1 MGAPTGHDCYA
12 ESVERGGFKMIF
24 GRRVPPTPPAHTLA
38 PAAAG
43 AGGNSQVTDEAVL
56 RHLEW
61 TVLKRLDGLLQ
72 GDYRA
77 LLRGFGL
84 DFAGLREY
92 QHEDDVRYI
101 DWNVTARMNTPYVR
115 QFSEDRDM
123 NAWFLVDLSPSS
135 DFGSARINKRDLST
149 QLVAA
154 LARLLSQHGNRTGA
168 MIYGSMVDTIIPP
181 RCDRRHVLHLLHRLR
196 HRPILGAV
204 GPTRLDVLLRRA
216 AETLKRRSAVFL
228 VSDFISEPGWEKP
241 LAQLAQRHD
250 VVAVQVSDPLEQTLP
265 DLGLITMEDPE
276 TGEQLFVDTSDKGF
290 RTRFET
296 LASERDESL
305 RRTFSRLGVD
315 RLTLATDQ
323 SLLDNLVRFSRARK
337 RRPVNNLPTTQAA

>member
-1 MGAPTGHDCYA
+1 MKNKKQPDLSGDVASRETGD
-12 ESVERGGFKMIF
+12 
-24 GRRVPPTPPAHTLA
+24 
-38 PAAAG
+38 AAKHE
-43 AGGNSQVTDEAVL
+43 TDEAVS
-56 RHLEW
+56 RRLEW
-61 TVLKRLDGLLQ
+61 TVLRRLDGLLQ
-72 GDYRA
+72 GDYRT

-101 DWNVTARMNTPYVR
+101 DWNVTARMDTPYVR

-135 DFGSARINKRDLST
+135 DFGSSRVSKRDLSAQFVT
-149 QLVAA
+149 L

-168 MIYGSMVDTIIPP
+168 MIYGSSVDTIIPP
-181 RCDRRHVLHLLHRLR
+181 RCDRRHVLHLLHRMR
-196 HRPILGAV
+196 HRPVLGAV
-204 GPTRLDVLLRRA
+204 GPTRLDVLLGRA

-250 VVAVQVSDPLEQTLP
+250 VVAVQIVDPLEQTLP
-265 DLGLITMEDPE
+265 DLGLVTMEDPE
-276 TGEQLFVDTSDKGF
+276 TGEQLFVDTSDKDF
-290 RTRFET
+290 RSRFAA
-296 LASERDESL
+296 LAIERDESL

-315 RLTLATDQ
+315 VMKLATDQ
-323 SLLDNLVRFSRARK
+323 SLLDNLVRFSQARK
-337 RRPVNNLPTTQAA
+337 RRPASNLPVPQAA

>member
-1 MGAPTGHDCYA
+1 MDLLTQ
-12 ESVERGGFKMIF
+12 SVEQNETAEAIL
-24 GRRVPPTPPAHTLA
+24 RR
-38 PAAAG
+38 
-43 AGGNSQVTDEAVL
+43 
-56 RHLEW
+56 LEW

-72 GDYRA
+72 GDYRT

-123 NAWFLVDLSPSS
+123 NAWFLVDLSPSAE
-135 DFGSARINKRDLST
+135 FGSSRHTKRDLSS
-149 QLVAA
+149 QFVAL

-168 MIYGSMVDTIIPP
+168 MLYGSIVDTVIPP
-181 RCDRRHVLHLLHRLR
+181 RCDRRHVLHLLHRMR

-204 GPTRLDVLLRRA
+204 GPTRLDVLLCRA
-216 AETLKRRSAVFL
+216 AETLKRRSAIFL

-250 VVAVQVSDPLEQTLP
+250 VVAVHVTDPLEQTLP

-276 TGEQLFVDTSDKGF
+276 TREQLFVDTSDKGF
-290 RTRFET
+290 RQRFAA
-296 LASERDESL
+296 LAIENERAL
-305 RRTFSRLGVD
+305 QATFARFGID
-315 RLTLATDQ
+315 ALTLSTDQ
-323 SLLDNLVRFSRARK
+323 SLLDSVVNFAQRRK
-337 RRPVNNLPTTQAA
+337 RRGAQRGPSAVNHPTTRAA

>member
-1 MGAPTGHDCYA
+1 MNQEVNDIGQNETA
-12 ESVERGGFKMIF
+12 EVIL
-24 GRRVPPTPPAHTLA
+24 RR
-38 PAAAG
+38 
-43 AGGNSQVTDEAVL
+43 
-56 RHLEW
+56 LEW

-72 GDYRA
+72 GDYRT

-101 DWNVTARMNTPYVR
+101 DWNVTARMDTPYVR

-135 DFGSARINKRDLST
+135 DFGSARRSTLAATAVTKRDISS
-149 QLVAA
+149 QFVAL

-168 MIYGSMVDTIIPP
+168 MLYGSIVDTVIPP
-181 RCDRRHVLHLLHRLR
+181 RCDRRHVLHLLHRMR
-196 HRPILGAV
+196 HRPVLGAV

-250 VVAVQVSDPLEQTLP
+250 VVAVHVTDPLEQTLP

-290 RTRFET
+290 RQRFEA
-296 LASERDESL
+296 LAIENERGL
-305 RRTFSRLGVD
+305 RATFSRLGVD
-315 RLTLATDQ
+315 ALSLRTDQ
-323 SLLDNLVRFSRARK
+323 SLLDSVVNFAQQRK
-337 RRPVNNLPTTQAA
+337 RKHGQENINQPAFKAA

>member
-1 MGAPTGHDCYA
+1 MNSRANDTAQHETA
-12 ESVERGGFKMIF
+12 EAIL
-24 GRRVPPTPPAHTLA
+24 RR
-38 PAAAG
+38 
-43 AGGNSQVTDEAVL
+43 
-56 RHLEW
+56 LEW
-61 TVLKRLDGLLQ
+61 TVLKRLDGVLQ
-72 GDYRA
+72 GDYRT

-92 QHEDDVRYI
+92 QHEDDVRHI
-101 DWNVTARMNTPYVR
+101 DWNVTARMGTPYVR

-135 DFGSARINKRDLST
+135 DFGSSRRRTLAATAVTKRDISS
-149 QLVAA
+149 QFVAL

-168 MIYGSMVDTIIPP
+168 MLYGSVVDSVIPP
-181 RCDRRHVLHLLHRLR
+181 RCDRRHVLHLLHRMR
-196 HRPILGAV
+196 HRPVLGAV

-241 LAQLAQRHD
+241 LAQLTERHD
-250 VVAVQVSDPLEQTLP
+250 VVAVHVTDPLEQTLP

-290 RTRFET
+290 RQRFEALAIENERT
-296 LASERDESL
+296 LQA
-305 RRTFSRLGVD
+305 TFKRLGID
-315 RLTLATDQ
+315 ALTLRTDQ
-323 SLLDNLVRFSRARK
+323 SLLDSVVNFAQRRK
-337 RRPVNNLPTTQAA
+337 GKHRQSSINQPAFMAA

>member
-1 MGAPTGHDCYA
+1 M
-12 ESVERGGFKMIF
+12 FF
-24 GRRVPPTPPAHTLA
+24 RRVPPPQPS
-38 PAAAG
+38 PS
-43 AGGNSQVTDEAVL
+43 GGGSETSHADDSTSRTVTDEAVL

-61 TVLKRLDGLLQ
+61 TVLKRLDGVLQ
-72 GDYRA
+72 GDYRT

-101 DWNVTARMNTPYVR
+101 DWNVTARMDSPYVR

-135 DFGSARINKRDLST
+135 DFGSSRVNKRDLST
-149 QLVAA
+149 QFVAA

-168 MIYGSMVDTIIPP
+168 MIYGSTVDTIIPP

-196 HRPILGAV
+196 HRPVLGAV
-204 GPTRLDVLLRRA
+204 GPTRLEVLLGRA
-216 AETLKRRSAVFL
+216 AETIKRRSAVFL

-290 RTRFET
+290 RARFAT
-296 LASERDESL
+296 LATERDELL

-315 RLTLATDQ
+315 RLKLATDQ
-323 SLLDNLVRFSRARK
+323 SLLDNLVRFSQARK
-337 RRPVNNLPTTQAA
+337 RRPLNNLLASVPTARAA

>member
-1 MGAPTGHDCYA
+1 MG
-12 ESVERGGFKMIF
+12 S
-24 GRRVPPTPPAHTLA
+24 
-38 PAAAG
+38 AG
-43 AGGNSQVTDEAVL
+43 AAQHATDEAAKHVTDEAAKHVTDDAVL

-72 GDYRA
+72 GDYRT

-92 QHEDDVRYI
+92 QHEDDVRHI
-101 DWNVTARMNTPYVR
+101 DWNVTARMDSPYVR

-135 DFGSARINKRDLST
+135 DFGSVRSRTLAALPVTKHDLST
-149 QLVAA
+149 QFVAA

-168 MIYGSMVDTIIPP
+168 MIYGSIVDTVIPP
-181 RCDRRHVLHLLHRLR
+181 RCDRRHVLHLLHRMR
-196 HRPILGAV
+196 HRPVLGAV
-204 GPTRLDVLLRRA
+204 GPTRLEVLLQRA
-216 AETLKRRSAVFL
+216 AETLKRRSALFL

-250 VVAVQVSDPLEQTLP
+250 VVAVQVSDPLEKTLP

-290 RTRFET
+290 RTRFAA
-296 LASERDESL
+296 LSVERDQSL
-305 RRTFSRLGVD
+305 QRSFARLGVD
-315 RLTLATDQ
+315 RLLLATDQ
-323 SLLDNLVRFSRARK
+323 SLLDNLVRFSQARK
-337 RRPVNNLPTTQAA
+337 RRPSNHLPTARAA

>member
-1 MGAPTGHDCYA
+1 MNQEVNDIGQNETA
-12 ESVERGGFKMIF
+12 EVIL
-24 GRRVPPTPPAHTLA
+24 RR
-38 PAAAG
+38 
-43 AGGNSQVTDEAVL
+43 
-56 RHLEW
+56 LEW

-72 GDYRA
+72 GDYRT

-101 DWNVTARMNTPYVR
+101 DWNVTARMDTPYVR

-135 DFGSARINKRDLST
+135 DFGSSRRRALAATAITKRDISS
-149 QLVAA
+149 QFVAL

-168 MIYGSMVDTIIPP
+168 MLYGSIVDTVIPP
-181 RCDRRHVLHLLHRLR
+181 RCDRRHVLHLLHRMR
-196 HRPILGAV
+196 HRPVLGAV

-250 VVAVQVSDPLEQTLP
+250 VVAVHVTDPLEQTLP

-290 RTRFET
+290 RQRFEA
-296 LASERDESL
+296 LAIENERGL
-305 RRTFSRLGVD
+305 RATFSRLGVD
-315 RLTLATDQ
+315 ALSLRTDQ
-323 SLLDNLVRFSRARK
+323 SLLDSVVNFAQQRK
-337 RRPVNNLPTTQAA
+337 RKHGQENINQPAFKAA

>member
-1 MGAPTGHDCYA
+1 MTMLFSRKPPPQSSPARVGGRTI
-12 ESVERGGFKMIF
+12 ESATSG
-24 GRRVPPTPPAHTLA
+24 
-38 PAAAG
+38 
-43 AGGNSQVTDEAVL
+43 TDDAIL

-72 GDYRA
+72 GDYRT

-92 QHEDDVRYI
+92 QHEDDVRHI
-101 DWNVTARMNTPYVR
+101 DWNVTARMDSPYVR

-135 DFGSARINKRDLST
+135 DFGSARSHARVAPLTGTLVAPPVTKRDLST
-149 QLVAA
+149 QFVAA

-168 MIYGSMVDTIIPP
+168 MIYGSTVDTIIPP

-196 HRPILGAV
+196 NRPILGAV
-204 GPTRLDVLLRRA
+204 GPTRLEVLLDRA
-216 AETLKRRSAVFL
+216 AETIKRHSAVFL

-296 LASERDESL
+296 LATERDEAL
-305 RRTFSRLGVD
+305 RQTFSRLGVD

-323 SLLDNLVRFSRARK
+323 SLLDNLVRFSQARK
-337 RRPVNNLPTTQAA
+337 RRPLNNLPTARAA

>member
-1 MGAPTGHDCYA
+1 MNQEVNDIGQNETA
-12 ESVERGGFKMIF
+12 EVIL
-24 GRRVPPTPPAHTLA
+24 RR
-38 PAAAG
+38 
-43 AGGNSQVTDEAVL
+43 
-56 RHLEW
+56 LEW

-72 GDYRA
+72 GDYRT

-101 DWNVTARMNTPYVR
+101 DWNVTARMDTPYVR

-135 DFGSARINKRDLST
+135 DFGSARRSTLAATAVTKRDISS
-149 QLVAA
+149 QFVAL

-168 MIYGSMVDTIIPP
+168 MLYGSIVDTVIPP
-181 RCDRRHVLHLLHRLR
+181 RCDRRHVLHLLHRMR
-196 HRPILGAV
+196 HRPVLGAV

-250 VVAVQVSDPLEQTLP
+250 VVAVHVTDPLEQTLP

-290 RTRFET
+290 RQRFEA
-296 LASERDESL
+296 LAIENERGL
-305 RRTFSRLGVD
+305 RATFSRLGVD
-315 RLTLATDQ
+315 ALSLRTDQ
-323 SLLDNLVRFSRARK
+323 SLLDSVVNFAQQRK
-337 RRPVNNLPTTQAA
+337 RKHGQENINQPAFMAA

>member
-1 MGAPTGHDCYA
+1 MLF
-12 ESVERGGFKMIF
+12 SRK
-24 GRRVPPTPPAHTLA
+24 PPAQPSSPWDGSKPADLA
-38 PAAAG
+38 QPAVDDRAKQVTDEAAK
-43 AGGNSQVTDEAVL
+43 NSTDEAVL

-72 GDYRA
+72 GDYRT

-101 DWNVTARMNTPYVR
+101 DWNVTARMDSPYVR

-135 DFGSARINKRDLST
+135 DFGSSRVNKRDLST
-149 QLVAA
+149 QFVAA

-168 MIYGSMVDTIIPP
+168 MIYGSTVDTIIPP

-204 GPTRLDVLLRRA
+204 GPTRLEVLLGRA
-216 AETLKRRSAVFL
+216 AETIKRRSAVFL

-290 RTRFET
+290 RARFET
-296 LASERDESL
+296 LATERDESL
-305 RRTFSRLGVD
+305 RRTFARLGVD
-315 RLTLATDQ
+315 PLRLATDQ
-323 SLLDNLVRFSRARK
+323 SLLDNLVRFSQARK
-337 RRPVNNLPTTQAA
+337 RRPLNNLPSARAA

>member
-1 MGAPTGHDCYA
+1 MQIARDPTAKHD
-12 ESVERGGFKMIF
+12 
-24 GRRVPPTPPAHTLA
+24 
-38 PAAAG
+38 
-43 AGGNSQVTDEAVL
+43 TDEAVL

-72 GDYRA
+72 GDYRTM
-77 LLRGFGL
+77 LRGFGL

-101 DWNVTARMNTPYVR
+101 DWNVTARMNSPYVR

-135 DFGSARINKRDLST
+135 DFGSGRVNKRDLSI
-149 QLVAA
+149 QCVAA

-168 MIYGSMVDTIIPP
+168 MIYGSTVDTIIPP

-204 GPTRLDVLLRRA
+204 GPTRLDVLFGRA
-216 AETLKRRSAVFL
+216 AETIKRRSAVFL

-250 VVAVQVSDPLEQTLP
+250 VVAVQVSDPLEHSLP
-265 DLGLITMEDPE
+265 DLGLVTMEDPE
-276 TGEQLFVDTSDKGF
+276 TGEQLLVDTSDNSF
-290 RTRFET
+290 RARFES
-296 LASERDESL
+296 LAAERDEAL
-305 RRTFSRLGVD
+305 RRAFARLGVD
-315 RLTLATDQ
+315 HLQLATHQ
-323 SLLDNLVRFSRARK
+323 SLLDNLVRFSQARK
-337 RRPVNNLPTTQAA
+337 RRPANNSPTARAT

>member
-1 MGAPTGHDCYA
+1 MF
-12 ESVERGGFKMIF
+12 FK
-24 GRRVPPTPPAHTLA
+24 RVSPPQPS
-38 PAAAG
+38 AAG
-43 AGGNSQVTDEAVL
+43 GESQAVASPQLKSNEAAKNSTDEAAKNSTDEAVL

-72 GDYRA
+72 GDYRT

-101 DWNVTARMNTPYVR
+101 DWNVTARMDSPYVR

-135 DFGSARINKRDLST
+135 DFGSSRVNKRDLST
-149 QLVAA
+149 QFVAA

-168 MIYGSMVDTIIPP
+168 MIYGSTVDTIIPP

-204 GPTRLDVLLRRA
+204 GPTRLEVLLRRA
-216 AETLKRRSAVFL
+216 AETIKRRSAVFL

-250 VVAVQVSDPLEQTLP
+250 VVAVQVFDPLEQTLP

-290 RTRFET
+290 RARFET
-296 LASERDESL
+296 LATERDESL
-305 RRTFSRLGVD
+305 RRTFARLGVD
-315 RLTLATDQ
+315 PLRLATDQ
-323 SLLDNLVRFSRARK
+323 SLLDNLVRFSQARK
-337 RRPVNNLPTTQAA
+337 RRPLNNLPSARAA

>member
-1 MGAPTGHDCYA
+1 M
-12 ESVERGGFKMIF
+12 
-24 GRRVPPTPPAHTLA
+24 
-38 PAAAG
+38 
-43 AGGNSQVTDEAVL
+43 NSSPSGTDDAVL

-72 GDYRA
+72 GDYRT

-101 DWNVTARMNTPYVR
+101 DWNVTARMDTPYVR

-135 DFGSARINKRDLST
+135 DFGSARVNKRELST
-149 QLVAA
+149 QFVAA

-168 MIYGSMVDTIIPP
+168 MIYGSTVDTIIPP

-196 HRPILGAV
+196 HRPVLGTV
-204 GPTRLDVLLRRA
+204 GPTRLEVLLGRA
-216 AETLKRRSAVFL
+216 AETIKRRSAVFL

-250 VVAVQVSDPLEQTLP
+250 VVAVQVQDPLEQTLP

-290 RTRFET
+290 RARFER
-296 LASERDESL
+296 LATERDESL
-305 RRTFSRLGVD
+305 RKAFSRLGVD
-315 RLTLATDQ
+315 RLRLATDQ
-323 SLLDNLVRFSRARK
+323 SLLDNLVRFSQARK
-337 RRPVNNLPTTQAA
+337 RRPLNNLPTARAA

>member
-1 MGAPTGHDCYA
+1 MMSKKPL
-12 ESVERGGFKMIF
+12 SVVLETAF
-24 GRRVPPTPPAHTLA
+24 
-38 PAAAG
+38 
-43 AGGNSQVTDEAVL
+43 NDEAQHNTDDTIL

-72 GDYRA
+72 GDYRT

-101 DWNVTARMNTPYVR
+101 DWNVTARMDSPYVR

-135 DFGSARINKRDLST
+135 DFGSARLNKRDVAT
-149 QLVAA
+149 QFVAA
-154 LARLLSQHGNRTGA
+154 IARLLSQHGNRTGA
-168 MIYGSMVDTIIPP
+168 MIYGSTVDTIIPP

-204 GPTRLDVLLRRA
+204 GPTRLDLLLGRA
-216 AETLKRRSAVFL
+216 TETIKRRSAVFL

-250 VVAVQVSDPLEQTLP
+250 VVAVQVSDPLEHSLP
-265 DLGLITMEDPE
+265 DLGLVTMEDPE
-276 TGEQLFVDTSDKGF
+276 TGEQLFVDTADKAF
-290 RTRFET
+290 RARFAT
-296 LASERDESL
+296 LAAERDDAL
-305 RRTFSRLGVD
+305 RKTFARLGVHC
-315 RLTLATDQ
+315 LSLATDQ

-337 RRPVNNLPTTQAA
+337 NRPVNNLPTARAA

>member
-1 MGAPTGHDCYA
+1 MNKEVDDTAQHETA
-12 ESVERGGFKMIF
+12 EAIL
-24 GRRVPPTPPAHTLA
+24 RR
-38 PAAAG
+38 
-43 AGGNSQVTDEAVL
+43 
-56 RHLEW
+56 LEW

-72 GDYRA
+72 GDYRT
-77 LLRGFGL
+77 LFRGFGL

-101 DWNVTARMNTPYVR
+101 DWNVTARMGTPYVR

-135 DFGSARINKRDLST
+135 DFGSSRRRTRAASVTRTLAASVTGTPAASPVTKRDISS
-149 QLVAA
+149 QFVAL

-168 MIYGSMVDTIIPP
+168 MLYGSIVDTVIPP
-181 RCDRRHVLHLLHRLR
+181 RCDRRHVLHLLHRMR
-196 HRPILGAV
+196 HRPVLGAV

-250 VVAVQVSDPLEQTLP
+250 VVAVHVTDPLEQTLP

-290 RTRFET
+290 RQRFE
-296 LASERDESL
+296 AMAIESERAL
-305 RRTFSRLGVD
+305 QATFTRLGVD
-315 RLTLATDQ
+315 ALTLRTDQ
-323 SLLDNLVRFSRARK
+323 SLLDSIAGFAQRRK
-337 RRPVNNLPTTQAA
+337 RERGQSNVNQPAFKAA

>member
-1 MGAPTGHDCYA
+1 MKNKKPPDVPADAAMHSTG
-12 ESVERGGFKMIF
+12 E
-24 GRRVPPTPPAHTLA
+24 
-38 PAAAG
+38 AARHETDEA
-43 AGGNSQVTDEAVL
+43 AKHETDEAVL
-56 RHLEW
+56 HRLEW
-61 TVLKRLDGLLQ
+61 TVLRRLDGLLQ
-72 GDYRA
+72 GDYRT

-101 DWNVTARMNTPYVR
+101 DWNVTARMDTPYVR

-135 DFGSARINKRDLST
+135 DFGSSRVNKRDLST
-149 QLVAA
+149 QFVAL

-168 MIYGSMVDTIIPP
+168 MIYGSTVDTIIPP
-181 RCDRRHVLHLLHRLR
+181 RCDRRHVLHLLHRMR

-204 GPTRLDVLLRRA
+204 GPTRLDVLLHRA

-290 RTRFET
+290 RSRFEA
-296 LASERDESL
+296 LATERDEAL
-305 RRTFSRLGVD
+305 RRTFGRLGVD
-315 RLTLATDQ
+315 VLKLATDQ
-323 SLLDNLVRFSRARK
+323 SLLDNLVRFSLARK
-337 RRPVNNLPTTQAA
+337 RRPTSNLPVARAA

>member
-1 MGAPTGHDCYA
+1 M
-12 ESVERGGFKMIF
+12 
-24 GRRVPPTPPAHTLA
+24 
-38 PAAAG
+38 
-43 AGGNSQVTDEAVL
+43 
-56 RHLEW
+56 
-61 TVLKRLDGLLQ
+61 LKRLDGLLQ
-72 GDYRA
+72 GDYRT

-101 DWNVTARMNTPYVR
+101 DWNVTARMDSPYVR

-135 DFGSARINKRDLST
+135 DFGSARVNKRDLST
-149 QLVAA
+149 QFVAA

-168 MIYGSMVDTIIPP
+168 MIYGSTVDTIIPP

-196 HRPILGAV
+196 HRPVLGAV
-204 GPTRLDVLLRRA
+204 GPTRLDVLLGRA
-216 AETLKRRSAVFL
+216 AETIKLRSAVFL

-276 TGEQLFVDTSDKGF
+276 TGEQLFVDTGDIGF
-290 RTRFET
+290 RARFAT
-296 LASERDESL
+296 LAAERDESL
-305 RRTFSRLGVD
+305 RKTFSRLGVD
-315 RLTLATDQ
+315 RLRLATDQ
-323 SLLDNLVRFSRARK
+323 SLLDNLVRFSQARK
-337 RRPVNNLPTTQAA
+337 RRPANNLSTARAA

>member
-1 MGAPTGHDCYA
+1 MNNEVNDTSQNETA
-12 ESVERGGFKMIF
+12 EAIL
-24 GRRVPPTPPAHTLA
+24 RR
-38 PAAAG
+38 
-43 AGGNSQVTDEAVL
+43 
-56 RHLEW
+56 LEW

-72 GDYRA
+72 GDYRT

-92 QHEDDVRYI
+92 QFEDDVRYI
-101 DWNVTARMNTPYVR
+101 DWNVTARMDTPYVR

-135 DFGSARINKRDLST
+135 EFGSSRHNKRDISS
-149 QLVAA
+149 QFVAL

-168 MIYGSMVDTIIPP
+168 MLYGSMVDTVIPP
-181 RCDRRHVLHLLHRLR
+181 RCDRRHVLHLLHRMR
-196 HRPILGAV
+196 HRPVLGAV

-216 AETLKRRSAVFL
+216 AETLKRRSAIFL

-250 VVAVQVSDPLEQTLP
+250 VVAVHVTDPLEQSLP

-290 RTRFET
+290 RRRFED
-296 LASERDESL
+296 LAIENERALEA
-305 RRTFSRLGVD
+305 TFTQLGVD
-315 RLTLATDQ
+315 ALTLRTDQ
-323 SLLDNLVRFSRARK
+323 SLLDSIVNFAQRRK
-337 RRPVNNLPTTQAA
+337 RRGAHSGQSVVNQPTFKAA

>member
-1 MGAPTGHDCYA
+1 MNIHVSDHAQNETA
-12 ESVERGGFKMIF
+12 EAIL
-24 GRRVPPTPPAHTLA
+24 RR
-38 PAAAG
+38 
-43 AGGNSQVTDEAVL
+43 
-56 RHLEW
+56 LEW

-72 GDYRA
+72 GDYRT

-123 NAWFLVDLSPSS
+123 NAWFLVDLSPSA
-135 DFGSARINKRDLST
+135 DFGSSRHNKRDISS
-149 QLVAA
+149 QFVAL

-168 MIYGSMVDTIIPP
+168 MLYGSMVDTVIPP
-181 RCDRRHVLHLLHRLR
+181 RCDRRHVLHLLHRMR
-196 HRPILGAV
+196 HRPVLGAV

-250 VVAVQVSDPLEQTLP
+250 VVAVHVIDPLEQTLP

-276 TGEQLFVDTSDKGF
+276 TSEQLFVDTSDKGF
-290 RTRFET
+290 RQRFEA
-296 LASERDESL
+296 LAIENERVL
-305 RRTFSRLGVD
+305 QATFTRLGVD
-315 RLTLATDQ
+315 ALTLRTDQ
-323 SLLDNLVRFSRARK
+323 SLLDSVVNFAQRRK
-337 RRPVNNLPTTQAA
+337 RKHGQSSANQPAFKAA

>member
-1 MGAPTGHDCYA
+1 VNNEVNDTDQNETA
-12 ESVERGGFKMIF
+12 EAIL
-24 GRRVPPTPPAHTLA
+24 RR
-38 PAAAG
+38 
-43 AGGNSQVTDEAVL
+43 
-56 RHLEW
+56 LEW

-72 GDYRA
+72 GDYRT

-101 DWNVTARMNTPYVR
+101 DWNVTARMDTPYVR

-135 DFGSARINKRDLST
+135 DFGSSRRRTLAATAVTKRDISS
-149 QLVAA
+149 QFVAL

-168 MIYGSMVDTIIPP
+168 MLYGSIVDTVIPP
-181 RCDRRHVLHLLHRLR
+181 RCDRRHVLHLLHRMR
-196 HRPILGAV
+196 HRPVLGAV

-250 VVAVQVSDPLEQTLP
+250 VVAVHVTDPLEQTLP

-290 RTRFET
+290 RQRFEA
-296 LASERDESL
+296 LAIESGRAL
-305 RRTFSRLGVD
+305 QATFTRLGVD
-315 RLTLATDQ
+315 ALTLRTDQ
-323 SLLDNLVRFSRARK
+323 SLLDSMVGFAQRRK
-337 RRPVNNLPTTQAA
+337 RKHGQSNVNQPAFKAA

>member
-1 MGAPTGHDCYA
+1 M
-12 ESVERGGFKMIF
+12 FF
-24 GRRVPPTPPAHTLA
+24 RRVPPPQPS
-38 PAAAG
+38 P
-43 AGGNSQVTDEAVL
+43 AGGGSKTSATDDAARNSTDEAVL

-72 GDYRA
+72 GDYRT

-101 DWNVTARMNTPYVR
+101 DWNVTARMDTPYVR

-135 DFGSARINKRDLST
+135 EFGSARGHTLVAPPVTKRDLST
-149 QLVAA
+149 QFVAA

-168 MIYGSMVDTIIPP
+168 MIYGSMVDTVIPP
-181 RCDRRHVLHLLHRLR
+181 RCDRRHVLHLLHRMR
-196 HRPILGAV
+196 HRPVLGVV

-216 AETLKRRSAVFL
+216 AETIKRRSAIFL

-250 VVAVQVSDPLEQTLP
+250 LVAVQVSDPLEQTLP
-265 DLGLITMEDPE
+265 NLGLITMEDPE
-276 TGEQLFVDTSDKGF
+276 TGEQLFVDTADKGF
-290 RTRFET
+290 RARFAL
-296 LASERDESL
+296 LATERDQAL
-305 RRTFSRLGVD
+305 LQTFSRLGVD
-315 RLTLATDQ
+315 RLRLVTDQ
-323 SLLDNLVRFSRARK
+323 PLLDNLVRFSQARN
-337 RRPVNNLPTTQAA
+337 RRPLNHLPAARAA

>member
-1 MGAPTGHDCYA
+1 MDKAGNASQRYESDETA
-12 ESVERGGFKMIF
+12 EAIL
-24 GRRVPPTPPAHTLA
+24 RR
-38 PAAAG
+38 
-43 AGGNSQVTDEAVL
+43 
-56 RHLEW
+56 LEW
-61 TVLKRLDGLLQ
+61 TVLKRLDGMLQ
-72 GDYRA
+72 GDYRT

-101 DWNVTARMNTPYVR
+101 DWNVTARMGTPYVR

-135 DFGSARINKRDLST
+135 DFGSSRHNKRDISS
-149 QLVAA
+149 QFVAL

-168 MIYGSMVDTIIPP
+168 MLYGSTVDTVIPP
-181 RCDRRHVLHLLHRLR
+181 RCDRRHVLHMLHRMR
-196 HRPILGAV
+196 HRPVLGAV

-241 LAQLAQRHD
+241 LAHLAQRHD
-250 VVAVQVSDPLEQTLP
+250 VVAVHVTDPLELTLP

-276 TGEQLFVDTSDKGF
+276 TGEQLFVDTSDKSF
-290 RTRFET
+290 RQRFEA
-296 LASERDESL
+296 LAIENERAL
-305 RRTFSRLGVD
+305 RAIFSRLGVD
-315 RLTLATDQ
+315 ALTLRTDQ
-323 SLLDNLVRFSRARK
+323 SLLDSLVSFSRRRK
-337 RRPVNNLPTTQAA
+337 QMRGQPNANQPAFKAA

>member
-1 MGAPTGHDCYA
+1 MDLLPQ
-12 ESVERGGFKMIF
+12 SVEQNETAEAIL
-24 GRRVPPTPPAHTLA
+24 RR
-38 PAAAG
+38 
-43 AGGNSQVTDEAVL
+43 
-56 RHLEW
+56 LEW

-72 GDYRA
+72 GDYRT

-123 NAWFLVDLSPSS
+123 NAWFLVDLSPSAE
-135 DFGSARINKRDLST
+135 FGSSRHTKRDLSS
-149 QLVAA
+149 QFVAL

-168 MIYGSMVDTIIPP
+168 MLYGSIVDTVIPP
-181 RCDRRHVLHLLHRLR
+181 RCDRRHVLHLLHRMR
-196 HRPILGAV
+196 HRPILGAI

-216 AETLKRRSAVFL
+216 AETLKRRSAIFL

-250 VVAVQVSDPLEQTLP
+250 VVAVHVTDPLEQTLP

-276 TGEQLFVDTSDKGF
+276 TREQLFVDTSDKAF
-290 RTRFET
+290 RQRFAA
-296 LASERDESL
+296 LAIENERAL
-305 RRTFSRLGVD
+305 QATFSRFGID
-315 RLTLATDQ
+315 ALTLSTDQ
-323 SLLDNLVRFSRARK
+323 SLLDSVVNFAQQRK
-337 RRPVNNLPTTQAA
+337 RRHGQSHVNHPSTRAA

>member
-1 MGAPTGHDCYA
+1 MTSGANDTARHERA
-12 ESVERGGFKMIF
+12 ETEEAIL
-24 GRRVPPTPPAHTLA
+24 RR
-38 PAAAG
+38 
-43 AGGNSQVTDEAVL
+43 
-56 RHLEW
+56 LEW
-61 TVLKRLDGLLQ
+61 TVLKRLDGVLQ
-72 GDYRA
+72 GDYRT

-92 QHEDDVRYI
+92 QHEDDVRHI
-101 DWNVTARMNTPYVR
+101 DWNVTARMGTPYVR

-135 DFGSARINKRDLST
+135 DFGSSRRRTLAATAVTKRDISS
-149 QLVAA
+149 QFVAL

-168 MIYGSMVDTIIPP
+168 MLYGSVVDSVIPP
-181 RCDRRHVLHLLHRLR
+181 RCNRRHVLHLLHRMR
-196 HRPILGAV
+196 HRPVLGAV

-241 LAQLAQRHD
+241 LAQLTERHD
-250 VVAVQVSDPLEQTLP
+250 VVAVHVTDPLEQTLP

-290 RTRFET
+290 RQRFEALAIENERT
-296 LASERDESL
+296 LQA
-305 RRTFSRLGVD
+305 TFKRLGID
-315 RLTLATDQ
+315 ALTLRTDQ
-323 SLLDNLVRFSRARK
+323 SLLDSVVNFAQRRK
-337 RRPVNNLPTTQAA
+337 GKHRQSSFNHPAFMAA

>member
-1 MGAPTGHDCYA
+1 MNHEVNDTAQHETA
-12 ESVERGGFKMIF
+12 EAIL
-24 GRRVPPTPPAHTLA
+24 RR
-38 PAAAG
+38 
-43 AGGNSQVTDEAVL
+43 
-56 RHLEW
+56 LEW

-72 GDYRA
+72 GDYRT

-101 DWNVTARMNTPYVR
+101 DWNVTARMDTPYVR

-135 DFGSARINKRDLST
+135 DFGSSRRRTLAATSVTKRDISS
-149 QLVAA
+149 QFVAL

-168 MIYGSMVDTIIPP
+168 MLYGSIVDTVIPP
-181 RCDRRHVLHLLHRLR
+181 RCDRRHVLHLLHRMR
-196 HRPILGAV
+196 HRPVLGAV

-250 VVAVQVSDPLEQTLP
+250 VVAVHVTDPLEQTLP

-290 RTRFET
+290 RQRFEA
-296 LASERDESL
+296 LAIENERAL
-305 RRTFSRLGVD
+305 QATFSRLGVD
-315 RLTLATDQ
+315 ALTLSTDQ
-323 SLLDNLVRFSRARK
+323 TLLDSIVNFAQRRK
-337 RRPVNNLPTTQAA
+337 RKHGQSSINQPAFKAA

>member
-1 MGAPTGHDCYA
+1 MAPAGNT
-12 ESVERGGFKMIF
+12 ERGSD
-24 GRRVPPTPPAHTLA
+24 VTAA
-38 PAAAG
+38 PESRETTTSSRSDAAI
-43 AGGNSQVTDEAVL
+43 L

-72 GDYRA
+72 GDYRT

-101 DWNVTARMNTPYVR
+101 DWNVTARMDAPYVR

-135 DFGSARINKRDLST
+135 DFGSSRVNKRDLST
-149 QLVAA
+149 QFVAA

-168 MIYGSMVDTIIPP
+168 MIYGSTVDTIVPP
-181 RCDRRHVLHLLHRLR
+181 RCDRRHVLHLLHRMR
-196 HRPILGAV
+196 HRPVLGAV
-204 GPTRLDVLLRRA
+204 GPTLLAVLLGRA
-216 AETLKRRSAVFL
+216 AETIKRRSAVFL

-250 VVAVQVSDPLEQTLP
+250 VVAVQVFDPLEQTLP

-276 TGEQLFVDTSDKGF
+276 TGEQLFVDTSDKKF
-290 RTRFET
+290 RARFET
-296 LASERDESL
+296 LATERDESL
-305 RRTFSRLGVD
+305 RRTFLRLGVD
-315 RLTLATDQ
+315 HLPLATDQ
-323 SLLDNLVRFSRARK
+323 SLLDSLVRFSQARK
-337 RRPVNNLPTTQAA
+337 RRPLNNSPMARAA

>member
-1 MGAPTGHDCYA
+1 MNVHLSEPAQNETA
-12 ESVERGGFKMIF
+12 EAIL
-24 GRRVPPTPPAHTLA
+24 RR
-38 PAAAG
+38 
-43 AGGNSQVTDEAVL
+43 
-56 RHLEW
+56 LEW

-72 GDYRA
+72 GDYRT

-101 DWNVTARMNTPYVR
+101 DWNVTARMDTPYVR

-135 DFGSARINKRDLST
+135 DFGSSRHNKRDISS
-149 QLVAA
+149 QFVAL

-168 MIYGSMVDTIIPP
+168 MLYGSIVDTVIAP
-181 RCDRRHVLHLLHRLR
+181 RCDRQHVLHLLHRMR
-196 HRPILGAV
+196 HRPVLGAV

-250 VVAVQVSDPLEQTLP
+250 VVAVHVIDPLEQTLP

-290 RTRFET
+290 RQRFQAIAIENERT
-296 LASERDESL
+296 LQAI
-305 RRTFSRLGVD
+305 FSRLGVD
-315 RLTLATDQ
+315 ALTLRTDQ
-323 SLLDNLVRFSRARK
+323 SLLDSVVNFAQRRK
-337 RRPVNNLPTTQAA
+337 RKHGQSSVNQPAFKAA

>member
-1 MGAPTGHDCYA
+1 MNTRGNDTAHDETA
-12 ESVERGGFKMIF
+12 ETIL
-24 GRRVPPTPPAHTLA
+24 RR
-38 PAAAG
+38 
-43 AGGNSQVTDEAVL
+43 
-56 RHLEW
+56 LEW

-72 GDYRA
+72 GDYHT

-101 DWNVTARMNTPYVR
+101 DWNVTARMGTPYVR

-135 DFGSARINKRDLST
+135 DFGSSQHKKRDISS
-149 QLVAA
+149 QFVAL

-168 MIYGSMVDTIIPP
+168 MLYGSLVDTVIPP
-181 RCDRRHVLHLLHRLR
+181 RCDRRHVLHLLHRMR
-196 HRPILGAV
+196 HRPVLGAV

-250 VVAVQVSDPLEQTLP
+250 VVAVHVTDPLEQALP

-290 RTRFET
+290 RQRFAT
-296 LASERDESL
+296 LAIENERAL
-305 RRTFSRLGVD
+305 QATFSRLGVD
-315 RLTLATDQ
+315 ALTLRTDQ
-323 SLLDNLVRFSRARK
+323 SLLDSVVNFAQRRK
-337 RRPVNNLPTTQAA
+337 RSHAQSSVNQPAFKAA

>member
-1 MGAPTGHDCYA
+1 MDTD
-12 ESVERGGFKMIF
+12 E
-24 GRRVPPTPPAHTLA
+24 
-38 PAAAG
+38 AAKHA
-43 AGGNSQVTDEAVL
+43 TDEAVL

-72 GDYRA
+72 GDYRT
-77 LLRGFGL
+77 LLRGFGV

-101 DWNVTARMNTPYVR
+101 DWNVTARMDTPYVR

-135 DFGSARINKRDLST
+135 DFGSSRVNKRDLST
-149 QLVAA
+149 QFVAA

-168 MIYGSMVDTIIPP
+168 MIYGSTVDTIIPP

-196 HRPILGAV
+196 HRPVLGAV
-204 GPTRLDVLLRRA
+204 GPTRLDVLLGRA
-216 AETLKRRSAVFL
+216 AETIKRRSAVFL
-228 VSDFISEPGWEKP
+228 VSDFIAEPGWERP

-250 VVAVQVSDPLEQTLP
+250 VVAVQVSDPLEHSLP

-290 RTRFET
+290 RARFET
-296 LASERDESL
+296 LATQRDALL
-305 RRTFSRLGVD
+305 RRTFARLGVD
-315 RLTLATDQ
+315 HLTLATDQ
-323 SLLDNLVRFSRARK
+323 SLLDNLVAFSQARK
-337 RRPVNNLPTTQAA
+337 RRPLNNLPSARVA

>member
-1 MGAPTGHDCYA
+1 MF
-12 ESVERGGFKMIF
+12 FK
-24 GRRVPPTPPAHTLA
+24 RVPPPQPS
-38 PAAAG
+38 P
-43 AGGNSQVTDEAVL
+43 AGGESETNLSLKDVAYLGNQQATDDAAKHSTDEAVL

-72 GDYRA
+72 GDYRT

-101 DWNVTARMNTPYVR
+101 DWSVTARMDSPYVR

-135 DFGSARINKRDLST
+135 DFGSSRVNKRDLST
-149 QLVAA
+149 QFVAA

-168 MIYGSMVDTIIPP
+168 MIYGSTVDTIIPP

-196 HRPILGAV
+196 HRPVLGAV
-204 GPTRLDVLLRRA
+204 GPTRLDVLLGRA
-216 AETLKRRSAVFL
+216 AETIKRRSAVFL

-241 LAQLAQRHD
+241 LTQLAQRHD
-250 VVAVQVSDPLEQTLP
+250 VVAVQVFDPLEQTLP

-276 TGEQLFVDTSDKGF
+276 TGEQLFVDTSDKAF
-290 RTRFET
+290 RARFAT
-296 LASERDESL
+296 LATERDQAL
-305 RRTFSRLGVD
+305 RRSFARLGVD
-315 RLTLATDQ
+315 RLMLATDQ

-337 RRPVNNLPTTQAA
+337 RRPLNNLPTAQTA

>member
-1 MGAPTGHDCYA
+1 
-12 ESVERGGFKMIF
+12 MI
-24 GRRVPPTPPAHTLA
+24 GQTSK
-38 PAAAG
+38 AAANET
-43 AGGNSQVTDEAVL
+43 AEAIL
-56 RHLEW
+56 RRLEW

-72 GDYRA
+72 GDYRT

-123 NAWFLVDLSPSS
+123 NAWFLVDLSPSA
-135 DFGSARINKRDLST
+135 DFGSSRHNKRDISS
-149 QLVAA
+149 QFVAL

-168 MIYGSMVDTIIPP
+168 MLYGSMVDTVIPP
-181 RCDRRHVLHLLHRLR
+181 RCDRRHVLHLLHRMR
-196 HRPILGAV
+196 HRPVLGAV

-216 AETLKRRSAVFL
+216 TETLKRRSAVFL

-250 VVAVQVSDPLEQTLP
+250 VVAVHVTDPLEQTLP

-290 RTRFET
+290 RRRFEA
-296 LASERDESL
+296 LAIENERVL
-305 RRTFSRLGVD
+305 QATFTRLGVD
-315 RLTLATDQ
+315 ALTLRTDQ
-323 SLLDNLVRFSRARK
+323 SLLDSVVNFAQRRK
-337 RRPVNNLPTTQAA
+337 RKHGQSSANQPAFKAA

>member
-1 MGAPTGHDCYA
+1 M
-12 ESVERGGFKMIF
+12 
-24 GRRVPPTPPAHTLA
+24 
-38 PAAAG
+38 
-43 AGGNSQVTDEAVL
+43 

-72 GDYRA
+72 GDYRT

-101 DWNVTARMNTPYVR
+101 DWNVTARMDSPYVR

-135 DFGSARINKRDLST
+135 DFGSSRVNKRDLST
-149 QLVAA
+149 QFVAA
-154 LARLLSQHGNRTGA
+154 LSRLLSQHGNRTGA

-196 HRPILGAV
+196 HRPVLGAV
-204 GPTRLDVLLRRA
+204 GPTRLEVLFGRA
-216 AETLKRRSAVFL
+216 AETIKRRSAVFL

-250 VVAVQVSDPLEQTLP
+250 VVAVQVSDPFEQTLP

-296 LASERDESL
+296 LATERDEAL
-305 RRTFSRLGVD
+305 RQTFSRLGVD

-323 SLLDNLVRFSRARK
+323 SLLDNLVRFSQARK
-337 RRPVNNLPTTQAA
+337 RRPLNNLPTARAA

>member
-1 MGAPTGHDCYA
+1 MGSD
-12 ESVERGGFKMIF
+12 E
-24 GRRVPPTPPAHTLA
+24 
-38 PAAAG
+38 AAKHA
-43 AGGNSQVTDEAVL
+43 TDEAVL

-61 TVLKRLDGLLQ
+61 TVLRRLDGLLQ
-72 GDYRA
+72 GDYRT
-77 LLRGFGL
+77 LLRGVGL

-101 DWNVTARMNTPYVR
+101 DWNVTARMDTPYVR

-123 NAWFLVDLSPSS
+123 SAWFLVDLSPSS
-135 DFGSARINKRDLST
+135 DFGSARVNKRDLST
-149 QLVAA
+149 QFVAA

-168 MIYGSMVDTIIPP
+168 MIYGSTVDTVIPP
-181 RCDRRHVLHLLHRLR
+181 RCDRRHVLHLLHRMR

-204 GPTRLDVLLRRA
+204 GPTRLEVLLKRA
-216 AETLKRRSAVFL
+216 AETLKRRSALFL

-250 VVAVQVSDPLEQTLP
+250 VVAVQVCDPLEQTLP

-290 RTRFET
+290 RTRFAA
-296 LASERDESL
+296 LAIERDESL
-305 RRTFSRLGVD
+305 RRTFARLGVD
-315 RLTLATDQ
+315 RLMLATDQ
-323 SLLDNLVRFSRARK
+323 SLLDNLLHFAQARK
-337 RRPVNNLPTTQAA
+337 RRPANNLPSAKAA